1 MARERIRSVQ
11 SLIRTPEES
20 AGALAF
26 SAGRWLAKRVRAADF
41 SALTEEPSMR
51 TRTWQLVLVTAVP
64 LALGAGLG
72 GCTGDPNDPQ
82 TWAKQL
88 KNLRTQKE
96 ALDRLANMD
105 VEKARPAVPAL
116 IELYK
121 DTTRPEHLEALARYR
136 DERTKPVM
144 IEALE
149 YTDDNFDKAT
159 IAAGVLGE
167 MKAKDAVDPLIKAAE
182 KALPVKSRANNA
194 KLAAMRALVKIGD
207 KRAVPTLMKILS
219 TSADE
224 QDFALNQKA
233 ALGLAELRD
242 PDAIPALIKGLFMTG
257 RGSNIFQECRLALV
271 RIGAPAVDPMIQL
284 LNRKNPEIEE
294 MAKQLK
300 FDEVTPGVIP
310 FKAAALLGDL
320 RARRAVPALQAR
332 LKQKQQGG
340 EHTAIVIALGL
351 IAERPGVD
359 TLIGI
364 LKDSKAE
371 PSVRVSSSNAL
382 YLSGDRRAVSTLL
395 DIAKTGY
402 VTVGGQKA
410 SDLRATAAIDLARIA
425 GPDAFDAFKALAEK
439 EKDAQGVF
447 GMALDRMLVAKECGS
462 ELKCYGEKLNDAS
475 WTRAEKAA
483 FAIGFSGNA
492 EQGLPLLLGAL
503 KPLAS
508 MNQERFPV
516 HQAILYALTRL
527 GSRSCTECQEKLQ
540 KQIERDEKAIRIP
553 GARDL
558 LGETRVALAVIENKG
573 ADEGA
578 ATAAVTANT
587 VAGAAGGDEEG
598 AEPAVKG
605 KGKGKGKK
613 AAKAGGGKKKK
624 KKK

>member
-1 MARERIRSVQ
+1 
-11 SLIRTPEES
+11 
-20 AGALAF
+20 
-26 SAGRWLAKRVRAADF
+26 
-41 SALTEEPSMR
+41 MR